1 MIPDTTVSNIVS
13 LQDYRRRKSPPSPPQ
28 VHPKSLG
35 MDSVIYTMS
44 RQILDMTILIGHL
57 GEQLS
62 TVREENETL
71 RTRMDAQRK
80 VLAALVER
88 LSP

>member
-13 LQDYRRRKSPPSPPQ
+13 LQDYRRRKSPPSPP
-28 VHPKSLG
+28 PKSLG